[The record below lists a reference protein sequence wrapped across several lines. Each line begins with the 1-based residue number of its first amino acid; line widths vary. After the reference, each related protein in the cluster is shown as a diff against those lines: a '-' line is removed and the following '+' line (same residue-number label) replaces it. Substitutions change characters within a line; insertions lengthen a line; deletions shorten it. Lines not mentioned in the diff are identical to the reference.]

1 MGDVRNHFIQAL
13 KSLLLDVD
21 GDLFSLPMLA
31 YDQFLQRRERGD
43 LMPRRCI
50 QILRINREWIC
61 SQPFP
66 KPPFFLPDEL
76 FPLIDT
82 AQFRCRDRNFV
93 ESAFFLSIMCLISV
107 IMDTFAHTDR
117 AALQRTV
124 LRERIEIVKR
134 GCLLP
139 CQEAPRRRQ
148 RGENKYESKR
158 NRSVLAVAM
167 TLSLCVVSVLA
178 AGQTEET
185 PVASETQGIAETAAP
200 DTAPRRNRRR
210 DRPRRRSRP
219 ASGETQSSPVG
230 TLSFDDWS
238 TVYSGRAIAT
248 CWRWTRP

>member
-1 MGDVRNHFIQAL
+1 MPTGTFFRLPEEKRMRLMESAWEEFTHISYADVSINKIIQAAGIPRGSFYQYFDGKEDLFFYLLGDVRNHFIQAL

-50 QILRINREWIC
+50 QILRINPGMDMF
-61 SQPFP
+61 QTFF

-139 CQEAPRRRQ
+139 CQEAPQ
-148 RGENKYESKR
+148 
-158 NRSVLAVAM
+158 
-167 TLSLCVVSVLA
+167 
-178 AGQTEET
+178 QQ
-185 PVASETQGIAETAAP
+185 QG
-200 DTAPRRNRRR
+200 
-210 DRPRRRSRP
+210 
-219 ASGETQSSPVG
+219 GKQV
-230 TLSFDDWS
+230 
-238 TVYSGRAIAT
+238 
-248 CWRWTRP
+248 

>member
-1 MGDVRNHFIQAL
+1 MLGDVRNHFIQAL

-50 QILRINREWIC
+50 QILRINPGMDMFQTF
-61 SQPFP
+61 S

-139 CQEAPRRRQ
+139 CQEAPQ
-148 RGENKYESKR
+148 
-158 NRSVLAVAM
+158 
-167 TLSLCVVSVLA
+167 
-178 AGQTEET
+178 QQ
-185 PVASETQGIAETAAP
+185 QG
-200 DTAPRRNRRR
+200 
-210 DRPRRRSRP
+210 
-219 ASGETQSSPVG
+219 GKQV
-230 TLSFDDWS
+230 
-238 TVYSGRAIAT
+238 
-248 CWRWTRP
+248 